1 MRPVMPP
8 TGRLRRLAGLL
19 ALPGTD
25 ALEILGDVVA
35 LEPWLA
41 DSLPELAE
49 TGLEEW
55 QGEYTRLFIS
65 GYPKT
70 LCPPFESAYRQGS
83 MGGSAAGDLE
93 QLYRRA
99 GLQST
104 DMPADFLGTMLECA
118 AYLLEQEAARDED
131 VWSELWDEHLSRW
144 VPRFARDLAEH
155 SRLGLYRALGREL
168 GAIFSQDVHFTEDR

>member
-1 MRPVMPP
+1 MPP
-8 TGRLRRLAGLL
+8 AGRLRRLGGLL

-25 ALEILGDVVA
+25 ALEVLADA
-35 LEPWLA
+35 AELEPWLA

-49 TGLEEW
+49 VGLEEW

-99 GLQST
+99 GLQSN

-118 AYLLEQEAARDED
+118 AYLLEQEAAPDEE
-131 VWSELWDEHLSRW
+131 VWSDLWDKHLTRW
-144 VPRFARDLAEH
+144 VPRFAKDLTEH
-155 SRLGLYRALGREL
+155 SHLGLYRALGREL
-168 GAIFSQDVHFTEDR
+168 GAIHLYTRVT